1 MRCLAICQ
9 DELIIRT
16 LDQLLLPSLHVE
28 FLVQNRALARRLHE
42 AGTHAIVGDPRRVDS
57 YLKADISPST
67 CVIVED
73 NGKRSLKPILE
84 AIHDA
89 GGTLIYVLGVGENA
103 STKRTDEL
111 RAQFPE
117 VAHLGMANLLRGS
130 LLNELGRSIT
140 RTKVQ

>member
-42 AGTHAIVGDPRRVDS
+42 AGTHAMVGDPRRVDS

-73 NGKRSLKPILE
+73 NGKQSLKPILE

-89 GGTLIYVLGVGENA
+89 GGPSSMCSVSA
-103 STKRTDEL
+103 SMPAPSGRMSCAPSSLRLPTSAWRTYFEG
-111 RAQFPE
+111 
-117 VAHLGMANLLRGS
+117 HC
-130 LLNELGRSIT
+130 
-140 RTKVQ
+140 